1 MKFIVNKTDSDP
13 IRDQSADRII
23 DEFISNGH
31 HICPNEEVANF
42 VFNLTNIEAPR
53 AYCRKAPE
61 ELVVSVV
68 RTNGNIQ
75 DLRLAG
81 YTTLVK
87 TLSNLMICIKTGENG
102 NISEI
107 YFLTPEVGF
116 YHYPF
121 DASKAYKSIF
131 PIAGSKLVL
140 GNQITVDLP
149 ERFWQENQVTEE
161 LKHYGRVLDGLGLL
175 PAPFP
180 IHKVLSQ
187 ELVDHIF
194 RIYEVKGLS
203 YGNLSVR
210 DHIHEFGEDVFWMTG
225 RGVNKANLRGVGYDI
240 LLVTGFDEQSQKVK
254 VSVPPDH
261 DPRVRVSVDALE
273 HDMIYK
279 AFPEIGA
286 IVHVHGWIK
295 DILCTD
301 QNYPCGT
308 LELSEEVIRLLRRT
322 GNPGRTVIGLKNH
335 GISIT
340 GPSLKDIFERTEG
353 KILREIPMFE

>member
-1 MKFIVNKTDSDP
+1 MKFLIHKTDIDP
-13 IRDQSADRII
+13 VRDQSVDRII
-23 DEFISNGH
+23 DEFIKHGH
-31 HICPNEEVANF
+31 HIGPDEEVAKF
-42 VFNLTNIEAPR
+42 VFNLTNIEAPK
-53 AYCRKAPE
+53 AYRRKAPE

-68 RTNGNIQ
+68 TTNGNIQ

-87 TLSNLMICIKTGENG
+87 TLSNLMICIKTAGNG
-102 NISEI
+102 DIPEI

-121 DASKAYKSIF
+121 DPRKAYNNII

-140 GNQITVDLP
+140 GNHITADLP
-149 ERFWQENQVTEE
+149 ERFWQGNPVTEE
-161 LKHYGRVLDGLGLL
+161 VRHYGRVLDGMGLL

-210 DHIHEFGEDVFWMTG
+210 DHIPELGKDVFWMTG
-225 RGVNKANLRGVGYDI
+225 RGVNKANLRGIGYDI
-240 LLVTGFDEQSQKVK
+240 LLVSGFDKELQKVK

-279 AFPEIGA
+279 AFPDIGA
-286 IVHVHGWIK
+286 IVHVHGWI
-295 DILCTD
+295 DGILCTE